1 MDRCYVSY
9 CRELAAGICQW
20 CSQPVGGKHSICVNG
35 PNFLYFYLC
44 DNCNTTEHYTILSN
58 RIFRQSEQTIQV
70 K

>member
-1 MDRCYVSY
+1 MDMCYVPN
-9 CRELAAGICQW
+9 CTELAAGFCQW

-44 DNCNTTEHYTILSN
+44 DNCHTSKHYTILSN
-58 RIFRQSEQTIQV
+58 RILHQSEQTIQV